1 MLMVREGRQ
10 LGEMRGVIVS
20 KKENAIPV
28 MVLVDIHVSL
38 NSILNIDI
46 FSEVQDGAVGEV

>member
-28 MVLVDIHVSL
+28 MVLVDIHVAF